1 MLQLR
6 AIAAAGRTGYKV
18 AMDGKAYDLIVIGGG
33 INGAGIARD
42 AAGRGLRV
50 ALLERGDFG
59 GGTSSASSKLIHGG
73 LRYLEHFEFRLVAE
87 SLREREVLLRI
98 APHLVRPLRFVLP
111 HARGSRPAW
120 MMRAGLWLYDC
131 LGGRGALPGSR
142 SISLAGTPE
151 GEPLD
156 PSLRRGLAYWDASV
170 DDARLVLANVRSA
183 AQLGAD
189 VRPRT
194 AFRNARREGGGWV
207 VEIGDVGDVNGQ
219 VAHLRA
225 RVLVNAAGPWV
236 EQVLAGVAHG
246 PLQARTQLVKGSHI
260 VVPRVTAGAH
270 AYILQHPDQRVV
282 FVLPFEENYSLIGTT
297 DVAIGAPEQ
306 GLSITPGEI
315 RYLLDAA
322 NRYLAVPLH
331 ESDVVWTYSG
341 VRPLYDDGSRNPS
354 ATTRD
359 YNLVVDATDGA
370 PLLSVYGGKLTTY
383 RTLAEAALARLQ
395 PWLPEQ
401 RGPWTATAPLPGGAG
416 LDDVAAALRELQSR
430 YDFLPPRAIEHLFR
444 RHGTL
449 TDAVLDGAREERQLG
464 RHFGAGLYE
473 REVRYFIDEEW
484 ARTAEDI
491 LWRRTKAGLHLSAIE
506 RAAFETWFEAQ
517 LTPLCQLTDAT
528 SQ

>member
-6 AIAAAGRTGYKV
+6 AIAAAGRTGYKA

-50 ALLERGDFG
+50 ALLERGDFA

-98 APHLVRPLRFVLP
+98 APHLVTPLRFVLP

-120 MMRAGLWLYDC
+120 MMRAGLGLYDR
-131 LGGRGALPGSR
+131 LGGRGALPGSC
-142 SISLAGTPE
+142 SISLAGAPE

-156 PSLRRGLAYWDASV
+156 PSLRRGLTYWDASV

-183 AQLGAD
+183 AQLGAA
-189 VRPRT
+189 VLPRT
-194 AFRNARREGGGWV
+194 AFRNARRESGGWV
-207 VEIGDVGDVNGQ
+207 VEISDAGGQ
-219 VAHLRA
+219 VTHLHA

-236 EQVLAGVAHG
+236 EQVLGSIAHG
-246 PLQARTQLVKGSHI
+246 PLQAHTQLVKGSHI
-260 VVPRVTAGAH
+260 VVPRVTAGTH
-270 AYILQHPDQRVV
+270 AYILQHTDQRVV
-282 FVLPFEENYSLIGTT
+282 FMLPFEEDYSLIGTT
-297 DVAIGAPEQ
+297 DVAIDAPEQ
-306 GLSITPGEI
+306 GMSITTGEI

-359 YNLVVDATDGA
+359 YTLALDTAADA
-370 PLLSVYGGKLTTY
+370 PLLSIYGGKLTTY
-383 RTLAEAALARLQ
+383 RTLAEAALARLR
-395 PWLPEQ
+395 PWLPGQ
-401 RGPWTATAPLPGGAG
+401 RGPWTATEALPGGAG
-416 LDDVAAALRELQSR
+416 LDDIAAARRELQSR
-430 YDFLPPRAIEHLFR
+430 YDFLPARVIERLFR

-449 TDAVLDGAREERQLG
+449 TDAVLGGARNEQALG

-484 ARTAEDI
+484 ARTVEDI
-491 LWRRTKAGLHLSAIE
+491 LWRRTKAGLHLNAPE
-506 RAAFETWFEAQ
+506 RAAFESWFDAQ
-517 LTPLCQLTDAT
+517 QTPVCQSMDAT
-528 SQ
+528 SP